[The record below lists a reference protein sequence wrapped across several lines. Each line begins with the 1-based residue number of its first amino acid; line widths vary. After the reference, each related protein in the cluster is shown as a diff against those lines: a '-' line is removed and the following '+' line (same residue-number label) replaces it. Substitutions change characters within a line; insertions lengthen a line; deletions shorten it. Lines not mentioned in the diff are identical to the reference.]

1 MTDYAIHSPNDGE
14 LLIRLHDELVRHGYK
29 INEWNKTVS
38 PSKERD
44 FFKQSAKNEGRL
56 VWFYTLAVYD
66 DYTMYYNNH
75 GSTEEYAHRN
85 LTPENFNSVLNE
97 VLQNFGINV

>member
-14 LLIRLHDELVRHGYK
+14 LLIKFHDELVKNGIKTH
-29 INEWNKTVS
+29 EWNKAVS
-38 PSKERD
+38 PSNERE
-44 FFKQSAKNEGRL
+44 FFKQLAKSHGRS
-56 VWFYTLAVYD
+56 VWFYTLAVYSHGR
-66 DYTMYYNNH
+66 MYYNNH